1 MFAFEESWAPHEK
14 HRIESVLAS
23 ARVVLAGTFLIILF
37 LSTPPHGQGV
47 SNAIAAAAL
56 YVVYSCAI
64 LATVTVAPRHTTAFL
79 VAVHVAD
86 MIWPSAIAVAAEG
99 PNSPVVVLYMFA
111 LFAAAYRWGFQLTA
125 VTTILMLV
133 MLRLEG
139 LFPGAHQVQVADA
152 TLGSRFS
159 VRAAYLVVTG
169 LFAGF
174 LGEQQNRARAEEAA
188 LARLMTVAQTGTLL
202 NEIIGKVLKELLW
215 MFSADEAVLYLDD
228 HTQRKGRIW
237 RVTSTMKRPSPEPKE
252 IPFGEIKDLEIIPSG
267 AAVRLQRTEKEIRAA
282 ILHSDNLLTS
292 LLTPPKG
299 LLNEICDRNALAVRF
314 STPDWSGLI
323 GLSNNRR
330 GRWGKSALHF
340 LQRSVQ
346 HLIPA
351 IYSIDLNERLRSEA
365 GATER
370 ARLGRELHDGV
381 VQSLFGLEMQAYL
394 LRNAAKDYPNISDEL
409 YQMQQTIHD
418 QLQQLREMVQR
429 SRTIEVTS
437 DRLIEFLSTA
447 TSKFAND
454 TYISAHFESNIAP
467 GTSIDLPDGDC
478 RELARIAHEAMVNVR
493 KHSRAKALLIRLM
506 DEPERVRLTIDDDGR
521 GMELQGRYNLGELDA
536 VQAGPAVIKECARS
550 LKADLFVESHSWKGT
565 QIEVIVPKE
574 VHAVRTTA
582 K

>member
-23 ARVVLAGTFLIILF
+23 ARVVLAGTFLVILF
-37 LSTPPHGQGV
+37 LSGQPHGPGV
-47 SNAIAAAAL
+47 SNAIAVAAL
-56 YVVYSCAI
+56 YVVYSGAI

-99 PNSPVVVLYMFA
+99 PNSPVFVLYIFA

-125 VTTILMLV
+125 VTTMLMLV
-133 MLRLEG
+133 MLRFETM
-139 LFPGAHQVQVADA
+139 FPGHHNIGGGEP
-152 TLGSRFS
+152 TLMARFS

-188 LARLMTVAQTGTLL
+188 LARLVAVAQTGTRI
-202 NEIIGKVLKELLW
+202 NEIIGNVLKELLG
-215 MFSADEAVLYLDD
+215 MYASEEAALYLDD
-228 HTQRKGRIW
+228 HSQRKGRLW
-237 RVTSTMKRPSPEPKE
+237 KVSSTSKRPNPEPRE
-252 IPFGEIKDLEIIPSG
+252 IPFGEVRDLETIPSG
-267 AAVRLQRTEKEIRAA
+267 AAAKFSRNERSVKVA
-282 ILHSDNLLTS
+282 ILHPDNQLTVS
-292 LLTPPKG
+292 FFPSKG
-299 LLNEICDRNALAVRF
+299 LFNEVCDRNALAVRF

-323 GLSNNRR
+323 ALVNNRR
-330 GRWGKSALHF
+330 GRWGKPPLHF

-365 GATER
+365 GAAER

-394 LRNAAKDYPNISDEL
+394 LRNAAKDYPNIGDEL
-409 YQMQQTIHD
+409 QQMQQTIHD

-437 DRLIEFLSTA
+437 DRLIEFISTA

-454 TYISAHFESNIAP
+454 TYISAHFESNVAP
-467 GTSIDLPDGDC
+467 GTPIDLAEGDC
-478 RELARIAHEAMVNVR
+478 REIARIAHEAMVNVR

-506 DEPERVRLTIDDDGR
+506 DGPEQVRLTIDDDGR
-521 GMELQGRYNLGELDA
+521 GLELQGRYSLTELDA
-536 VQAGPAVIKECARS
+536 AQAGPAVIKDCARA
-550 LKADLFVESHSWKGT
+550 LGAELFIESHSWKGT
-565 QIEVIVPKE
+565 HIEVIVPKE
-574 VHAVRTTA
+574 VHAARIATR
-582 K
+582 